1 MNGDEAWNSHYAKHW
16 YVVATNR
23 IDTEAYA
30 YQPGKDGIP
39 IYQTWDEYQDYDQ
52 GISGRKIQLLE
63 IGWNIP
69 ATAKAKSLKF
79 EVTMTLVAT
88 MLYSDVSKFQW
99 EPVSELNETPI
110 GKVTGTVRFLNGI
123 TASNSWAWLHYSGVS
138 TTERGENG
146 ELKFAA
152 NNVRVGRYLDL
163 VAAFDSSVMHDTSGG
178 KAGQQYTPA
187 GDWIR
192 KRDYDSLA
200 ELKQCEKDKETQ
212 ARAEQRNTVKKWAIT
227 LGIGLGI
234 SLIALIMAIF
244 GFVRVRLVVRS
255 RDVMYVHDIPQIGP
269 VNVARIVSIMGLAPK
284 HGYDHR
290 QTAATLLSLA
300 AKGAIAIYP
309 GPASLYGGV
318 ELTGLAA
325 KTRPLALRAVSQML
339 SGSGAADL
347 ALWDQYLVYATA
359 MGMSKRTLRELAK
372 AYPQI
377 QNPDWLDDNAT
388 DSLVYWNFRYA
399 SIGDTHDGSS
409 RASTGDGTGLGFG
422 LGPADSDHLGASF
435 GGILDFGAQL
445 GSGFNEI
452 SATIRGAA
460 PASASIDGSSG
471 SFSGGGSG
479 GGSFGGR

>member
-52 GISGRKIQLLE
+52 GISGRKMQLLE
-63 IGWNIP
+63 IDWNIS
-69 ATAKAKSLKF
+69 ATSKAKSLKF
-79 EVTMTLVAT
+79 EVTMTLVGAT
-88 MLYSDVSKFQW
+88 TLYSDVAKFQW

-110 GKVTGTVRFLNGI
+110 GKVTGTKTWLRSSPDRGHPALAGSQGRNRHISRAGEPVWGRR
-123 TASNSWAWLHYSGVS
+123 ADWAC
-138 TTERGENG
+138 
-146 ELKFAA
+146 
-152 NNVRVGRYLDL
+152 
-163 VAAFDSSVMHDTSGG
+163 
-178 KAGQQYTPA
+178 GQ
-187 GDWIR
+187 
-192 KRDYDSLA
+192 
-200 ELKQCEKDKETQ
+200 
-212 ARAEQRNTVKKWAIT
+212 
-227 LGIGLGI
+227 
-234 SLIALIMAIF
+234 
-244 GFVRVRLVVRS
+244 
-255 RDVMYVHDIPQIGP
+255 
-269 VNVARIVSIMGLAPK
+269 
-284 HGYDHR
+284 
-290 QTAATLLSLA
+290 
-300 AKGAIAIYP
+300 
-309 GPASLYGGV
+309 
-318 ELTGLAA
+318 
-325 KTRPLALRAVSQML
+325 TRPLALREVSQML

>member
-1 MNGDEAWNSHYAKHW
+1 MEQPLRQTLVCGG
-16 YVVATNR
+16 TNR

-52 GISGRKIQLLE
+52 GISGRKMQLLE
-63 IGWNIP
+63 IGWNIS
-69 ATAKAKSLKF
+69 ATSKAKSLKF
-79 EVTMTLVAT
+79 EVTMTLVGAT
-88 MLYSDVSKFQW
+88 TLYSDVAKFQW

-110 GKVTGTVRFLNGI
+110 GKVTGTVRFPNGI

-200 ELKQCEKDKETQ
+200 ELKQSEKDKETQ

-244 GFVRVRLVVRS
+244 GFVRVRLAVRS
-255 RDVMYVHDIPQIGP
+255 RDAMYVHDIPQIGP
-269 VNVARIVSIMGLAPK
+269 VSVARIASIMGLAPK

-300 AKGAIAIYP
+300 AKGLNRHI
-309 GPASLYGGV
+309 
-318 ELTGLAA
+318 
-325 KTRPLALRAVSQML
+325 
-339 SGSGAADL
+339 
-347 ALWDQYLVYATA
+347 
-359 MGMSKRTLRELAK
+359 
-372 AYPQI
+372 
-377 QNPDWLDDNAT
+377 
-388 DSLVYWNFRYA
+388 
-399 SIGDTHDGSS
+399 S
-409 RASTGDGTGLGFG
+409 RAGEPVWGRRADWACGQDTAVGFAG
-422 LGPADSDHLGASF
+422 GESDA
-435 GGILDFGAQL
+435 
-445 GSGFNEI
+445 EWE
-452 SATIRGAA
+452 RGC
-460 PASASIDGSSG
+460 
-471 SFSGGGSG
+471 
-479 GGSFGGR
+479 

>member
-1 MNGDEAWNSHYAKHW
+1 M
-16 YVVATNR
+16 ATIIAR
-23 IDTEAYA
+23 PRPPCSRW
-30 YQPGKDGIP
+30 QP
-39 IYQTWDEYQDYDQ
+39 
-52 GISGRKIQLLE
+52 R
-63 IGWNIP
+63 
-69 ATAKAKSLKF
+69 
-79 EVTMTLVAT
+79 
-88 MLYSDVSKFQW
+88 
-99 EPVSELNETPI
+99 
-110 GKVTGTVRFLNGI
+110 
-123 TASNSWAWLHYSGVS
+123 AS
-138 TTERGENG
+138 
-146 ELKFAA
+146 
-152 NNVRVGRYLDL
+152 
-163 VAAFDSSVMHDTSGG
+163 
-178 KAGQQYTPA
+178 
-187 GDWIR
+187 
-192 KRDYDSLA
+192 
-200 ELKQCEKDKETQ
+200 
-212 ARAEQRNTVKKWAIT
+212 
-227 LGIGLGI
+227 
-234 SLIALIMAIF
+234 
-244 GFVRVRLVVRS
+244 
-255 RDVMYVHDIPQIGP
+255 
-269 VNVARIVSIMGLAPK
+269 
-284 HGYDHR
+284 
-290 QTAATLLSLA
+290 
-300 AKGAIAIYP
+300 IAIYP

-339 SGSGAADL
+339 SGSGGADL
-347 ALWDQYLVYATA
+347 ALWDQHLVYATA
-359 MGMSKRTLRELAK
+359 VGMSKRTLRELVK

>member
-39 IYQTWDEYQDYDQ
+39 INQTWDEYQDYDQ
-52 GISGRKIQLLE
+52 GISGRKMQLLE
-63 IGWNIP
+63 IGWNIS
-69 ATAKAKSLKF
+69 ATSKAKSLKF
-79 EVTMTLVAT
+79 EVTMTLVGAT
-88 MLYSDVSKFQW
+88 TLYSDVAKFQW

-110 GKVTGTVRFLNGI
+110 GKVTGTK
-123 TASNSWAWLHYSGVS
+123 TWLRSSPDRRHPALAGSQGRNRHIS
-138 TTERGENG
+138 RAGE
-146 ELKFAA
+146 
-152 NNVRVGRYLDL
+152 
-163 VAAFDSSVMHDTSGG
+163 
-178 KAGQQYTPA
+178 
-187 GDWIR
+187 
-192 KRDYDSLA
+192 
-200 ELKQCEKDKETQ
+200 
-212 ARAEQRNTVKKWAIT
+212 
-227 LGIGLGI
+227 
-234 SLIALIMAIF
+234 
-244 GFVRVRLVVRS
+244 
-255 RDVMYVHDIPQIGP
+255 P
-269 VNVARIVSIMGLAPK
+269 VW
-284 HGYDHR
+284 
-290 QTAATLLSLA
+290 
-300 AKGAIAIYP
+300 
-309 GPASLYGGV
+309 GV
-318 ELTGLAA
+318 ELTGPAA

-347 ALWDQYLVYATA
+347 ALWDQHLVYATA
-359 MGMSKRTLRELAK
+359 VGMSKRTLRELAK

>member
-52 GISGRKIQLLE
+52 GISGRKMQLLE
-63 IGWNIP
+63 IDWNIS
-69 ATAKAKSLKF
+69 ATSKAKSLKF
-79 EVTMTLVAT
+79 EVTMTLVGAT
-88 MLYSDVSKFQW
+88 TLYSDVAKFQW

-110 GKVTGTVRFLNGI
+110 GKVTGTKTWLRSSPDRGHPALAGSQGRNRHISRAGEPVWGRR
-123 TASNSWAWLHYSGVS
+123 ADWAC
-138 TTERGENG
+138 
-146 ELKFAA
+146 
-152 NNVRVGRYLDL
+152 
-163 VAAFDSSVMHDTSGG
+163 
-178 KAGQQYTPA
+178 GQ
-187 GDWIR
+187 
-192 KRDYDSLA
+192 
-200 ELKQCEKDKETQ
+200 
-212 ARAEQRNTVKKWAIT
+212 
-227 LGIGLGI
+227 
-234 SLIALIMAIF
+234 
-244 GFVRVRLVVRS
+244 
-255 RDVMYVHDIPQIGP
+255 
-269 VNVARIVSIMGLAPK
+269 
-284 HGYDHR
+284 
-290 QTAATLLSLA
+290 
-300 AKGAIAIYP
+300 
-309 GPASLYGGV
+309 
-318 ELTGLAA
+318 
-325 KTRPLALRAVSQML
+325 TRPLALREVSQML
-339 SGSGAADL
+339 SGSGGADL

>member
-1 MNGDEAWNSHYAKHW
+1 M
-16 YVVATNR
+16 VATNR

-52 GISGRKIQLLE
+52 GISGRKMQLLE

-110 GKVTGTVRFLNGI
+110 GKVTGTK
-123 TASNSWAWLHYSGVS
+123 TWL
-138 TTERGENG
+138 
-146 ELKFAA
+146 
-152 NNVRVGRYLDL
+152 
-163 VAAFDSSVMHDTSGG
+163 
-178 KAGQQYTPA
+178 
-187 GDWIR
+187 
-192 KRDYDSLA
+192 
-200 ELKQCEKDKETQ
+200 
-212 ARAEQRNTVKKWAIT
+212 
-227 LGIGLGI
+227 
-234 SLIALIMAIF
+234 
-244 GFVRVRLVVRS
+244 RS
-255 RDVMYVHDIPQIGP
+255 
-269 VNVARIVSIMGLAPK
+269 
-284 HGYDHR
+284 R

-300 AKGAIAIYP
+300 AKGAIAISP

-339 SGSGAADL
+339 SGSGGADL

>member
-23 IDTEAYA
+23 IGTEAYA

-52 GISGRKIQLLE
+52 GISGRKMQLLE

-69 ATAKAKSLKF
+69 ATSKAKSLKF
-79 EVTMTLVAT
+79 EVTMTLVGAT
-88 MLYSDVSKFQW
+88 MLYSDVAKFQW
-99 EPVSELNETPI
+99 EPVSELNETSI
-110 GKVTGTVRFLNGI
+110 GKVTGTVRFPNGI

-178 KAGQQYTPA
+178 KTGQQYTPA

-200 ELKQCEKDKETQ
+200 ELKQCEKDKEAQ

-244 GFVRVRLVVRS
+244 GFVRVRLAVRS
-255 RDVMYVHDIPQIGP
+255 RDAMYVHDIPQIGT
-269 VNVARIVSIMGLAPK
+269 VSVARIASIMGLAPK
-284 HGYDHR
+284 HGYD
-290 QTAATLLSLA
+290 LA
-300 AKGAIAIYP
+300 RPPPPCSRWQPRAQSPYIP
-309 GPASLYGGV
+309 G
-318 ELTGLAA
+318 
-325 KTRPLALRAVSQML
+325 RRACM
-339 SGSGAADL
+339 
-347 ALWDQYLVYATA
+347 
-359 MGMSKRTLRELAK
+359 
-372 AYPQI
+372 
-377 QNPDWLDDNAT
+377 
-388 DSLVYWNFRYA
+388 
-399 SIGDTHDGSS
+399 
-409 RASTGDGTGLGFG
+409 
-422 LGPADSDHLGASF
+422 GAS
-435 GGILDFGAQL
+435 
-445 GSGFNEI
+445 S
-452 SATIRGAA
+452 
-460 PASASIDGSSG
+460 
-471 SFSGGGSG
+471 
-479 GGSFGGR
+479 

>member
-1 MNGDEAWNSHYAKHW
+1 
-16 YVVATNR
+16 
-23 IDTEAYA
+23 
-30 YQPGKDGIP
+30 
-39 IYQTWDEYQDYDQ
+39 
-52 GISGRKIQLLE
+52 
-63 IGWNIP
+63 
-69 ATAKAKSLKF
+69 
-79 EVTMTLVAT
+79 
-88 MLYSDVSKFQW
+88 
-99 EPVSELNETPI
+99 
-110 GKVTGTVRFLNGI
+110 
-123 TASNSWAWLHYSGVS
+123 
-138 TTERGENG
+138 
-146 ELKFAA
+146 
-152 NNVRVGRYLDL
+152 
-163 VAAFDSSVMHDTSGG
+163 
-178 KAGQQYTPA
+178 
-187 GDWIR
+187 
-192 KRDYDSLA
+192 
-200 ELKQCEKDKETQ
+200 
-212 ARAEQRNTVKKWAIT
+212 
-227 LGIGLGI
+227 
-234 SLIALIMAIF
+234 
-244 GFVRVRLVVRS
+244 
-255 RDVMYVHDIPQIGP
+255 MYVHDIPQIGP
-269 VNVARIVSIMGLAPK
+269 VSVARIASIMGLAPK

-422 LGPADSDHLGASF
+422 LGPADSDHLGAGF
-435 GGILDFGAQL
+435 GGILDSGAQL

>member
-1 MNGDEAWNSHYAKHW
+1 MGHHAWYRFGNQP
-16 YVVATNR
+16 NR
-23 IDTEAYA
+23 TDYGNLRIRACA
-30 YQPGKDGIP
+30 PCGQKPGC
-39 IYQTWDEYQDYDQ
+39 
-52 GISGRKIQLLE
+52 
-63 IGWNIP
+63 
-69 ATAKAKSLKF
+69 
-79 EVTMTLVAT
+79 
-88 MLYSDVSKFQW
+88 
-99 EPVSELNETPI
+99 
-110 GKVTGTVRFLNGI
+110 
-123 TASNSWAWLHYSGVS
+123 H
-138 TTERGENG
+138 
-146 ELKFAA
+146 
-152 NNVRVGRYLDL
+152 
-163 VAAFDSSVMHDTSGG
+163 
-178 KAGQQYTPA
+178 
-187 GDWIR
+187 
-192 KRDYDSLA
+192 
-200 ELKQCEKDKETQ
+200 
-212 ARAEQRNTVKKWAIT
+212 
-227 LGIGLGI
+227 
-234 SLIALIMAIF
+234 
-244 GFVRVRLVVRS
+244 VRS
-255 RDVMYVHDIPQIGP
+255 RHSADRAGERGAYRLDYGTGTKTWL
-269 VNVARIVSIMGLAPK
+269 RS
-284 HGYDHR
+284 R

-339 SGSGAADL
+339 SGSGGADL
-347 ALWDQYLVYATA
+347 ALWDQHLVYATA
-359 MGMSKRTLRELAK
+359 VGMSKRTLRELVK

>member
-52 GISGRKIQLLE
+52 GISGRKMQLLE

-69 ATAKAKSLKF
+69 ATTKAKSLKF
-79 EVTMTLVAT
+79 EVTMTLVGAT
-88 MLYSDVSKFQW
+88 MLYSDVAKFQW

-110 GKVTGTVRFLNGI
+110 GKVTGTVRFPNGI

-146 ELKFAA
+146 ELKFTA

-200 ELKQCEKDKETQ
+200 ERKQSEKDKETQ

-244 GFVRVRLVVRS
+244 GFVRVRLAVRS
-255 RDVMYVHDIPQIGP
+255 RDAMYVHDIPQIGP
-269 VNVARIVSIMGLAPK
+269 VSVARIASIMGLATK

-290 QTAATLLSLA
+290 RPPPPCSRWQPRAQSPY
-300 AKGAIAIYP
+300 IP
-309 GPASLYGGV
+309 G
-318 ELTGLAA
+318 
-325 KTRPLALRAVSQML
+325 RRACM
-339 SGSGAADL
+339 
-347 ALWDQYLVYATA
+347 
-359 MGMSKRTLRELAK
+359 
-372 AYPQI
+372 
-377 QNPDWLDDNAT
+377 
-388 DSLVYWNFRYA
+388 
-399 SIGDTHDGSS
+399 
-409 RASTGDGTGLGFG
+409 
-422 LGPADSDHLGASF
+422 GAS
-435 GGILDFGAQL
+435 
-445 GSGFNEI
+445 S
-452 SATIRGAA
+452 
-460 PASASIDGSSG
+460 
-471 SFSGGGSG
+471 
-479 GGSFGGR
+479 

>member
-1 MNGDEAWNSHYAKHW
+1 M
-16 YVVATNR
+16 VATNR
-23 IDTEAYA
+23 IGTEAYA

-39 IYQTWDEYQDYDQ
+39 INQTWDEYQDYDQ
-52 GISGRKIQLLE
+52 GISGRKMQLLE

-69 ATAKAKSLKF
+69 ATTKAKSLKF
-79 EVTMTLVAT
+79 EVTMALVGAT
-88 MLYSDVSKFQW
+88 TLYSDVAKFQW

-110 GKVTGTVRFLNGI
+110 GKVTGTK
-123 TASNSWAWLHYSGVS
+123 TWL
-138 TTERGENG
+138 R
-146 ELKFAA
+146 
-152 NNVRVGRYLDL
+152 
-163 VAAFDSSVMHDTSGG
+163 SS
-178 KAGQQYTPA
+178 
-187 GDWIR
+187 
-192 KRDYDSLA
+192 
-200 ELKQCEKDKETQ
+200 
-212 ARAEQRNTVKKWAIT
+212 
-227 LGIGLGI
+227 
-234 SLIALIMAIF
+234 
-244 GFVRVRLVVRS
+244 
-255 RDVMYVHDIPQIGP
+255 
-269 VNVARIVSIMGLAPK
+269 
-284 HGYDHR
+284 

-325 KTRPLALRAVSQML
+325 KARPLALRAVSQML

-347 ALWDQYLVYATA
+347 ALWDQYLVYTTA

>member
-39 IYQTWDEYQDYDQ
+39 INQTWDEYQDYDQ
-52 GISGRKIQLLE
+52 GISGRKMQLLE
-63 IGWNIP
+63 IGWNIS
-69 ATAKAKSLKF
+69 ATSKAKSLKF
-79 EVTMTLVAT
+79 EVTMTLVGAT
-88 MLYSDVSKFQW
+88 TLYSDVSKFQW

-110 GKVTGTVRFLNGI
+110 GKVTGTKTWLRSSPDRGHPALAGSQGRNRHISRAGEPVWGRR
-123 TASNSWAWLHYSGVS
+123 ADWAC
-138 TTERGENG
+138 
-146 ELKFAA
+146 
-152 NNVRVGRYLDL
+152 
-163 VAAFDSSVMHDTSGG
+163 
-178 KAGQQYTPA
+178 GQ
-187 GDWIR
+187 
-192 KRDYDSLA
+192 
-200 ELKQCEKDKETQ
+200 
-212 ARAEQRNTVKKWAIT
+212 
-227 LGIGLGI
+227 
-234 SLIALIMAIF
+234 
-244 GFVRVRLVVRS
+244 
-255 RDVMYVHDIPQIGP
+255 
-269 VNVARIVSIMGLAPK
+269 
-284 HGYDHR
+284 
-290 QTAATLLSLA
+290 
-300 AKGAIAIYP
+300 
-309 GPASLYGGV
+309 
-318 ELTGLAA
+318 
-325 KTRPLALRAVSQML
+325 TRPLALRAVSQML

>member
-1 MNGDEAWNSHYAKHW
+1 MKQPLRQTLVCGG
-16 YVVATNR
+16 TNR

-52 GISGRKIQLLE
+52 GISGRKMQLLE
-63 IGWNIP
+63 IGWNIS
-69 ATAKAKSLKF
+69 ATSKAKSLKF
-79 EVTMTLVAT
+79 EVTMTLVGAT
-88 MLYSDVSKFQW
+88 TLYSDVAKFQW

-110 GKVTGTVRFLNGI
+110 GKVTGTK
-123 TASNSWAWLHYSGVS
+123 TWL
-138 TTERGENG
+138 
-146 ELKFAA
+146 
-152 NNVRVGRYLDL
+152 
-163 VAAFDSSVMHDTSGG
+163 
-178 KAGQQYTPA
+178 
-187 GDWIR
+187 
-192 KRDYDSLA
+192 
-200 ELKQCEKDKETQ
+200 
-212 ARAEQRNTVKKWAIT
+212 
-227 LGIGLGI
+227 
-234 SLIALIMAIF
+234 
-244 GFVRVRLVVRS
+244 RS
-255 RDVMYVHDIPQIGP
+255 
-269 VNVARIVSIMGLAPK
+269 
-284 HGYDHR
+284 R

-325 KTRPLALRAVSQML
+325 KTRPLALQAVSQML

-452 SATIRGAA
+452 SATIQGAA

-471 SFSGGGSG
+471 SFLRRWLRRRLVRRTVMGEYLSN
-479 GGSFGGR
+479 

>member
-1 MNGDEAWNSHYAKHW
+1 M
-16 YVVATNR
+16 R
-23 IDTEAYA
+23 
-30 YQPGKDGIP
+30 P
-39 IYQTWDEYQDYDQ
+39 
-52 GISGRKIQLLE
+52 
-63 IGWNIP
+63 
-69 ATAKAKSLKF
+69 
-79 EVTMTLVAT
+79 
-88 MLYSDVSKFQW
+88 
-99 EPVSELNETPI
+99 
-110 GKVTGTVRFLNGI
+110 
-123 TASNSWAWLHYSGVS
+123 
-138 TTERGENG
+138 
-146 ELKFAA
+146 
-152 NNVRVGRYLDL
+152 
-163 VAAFDSSVMHDTSGG
+163 
-178 KAGQQYTPA
+178 
-187 GDWIR
+187 
-192 KRDYDSLA
+192 
-200 ELKQCEKDKETQ
+200 
-212 ARAEQRNTVKKWAIT
+212 
-227 LGIGLGI
+227 
-234 SLIALIMAIF
+234 
-244 GFVRVRLVVRS
+244 
-255 RDVMYVHDIPQIGP
+255 
-269 VNVARIVSIMGLAPK
+269 
-284 HGYDHR
+284 
-290 QTAATLLSLA
+290 
-300 AKGAIAIYP
+300 
-309 GPASLYGGV
+309 
-318 ELTGLAA
+318 
-325 KTRPLALRAVSQML
+325 TRPLALRAVSQML

>member
-1 MNGDEAWNSHYAKHW
+1 M
-16 YVVATNR
+16 VATNR

-52 GISGRKIQLLE
+52 GISGRKMQLLE
-63 IGWNIP
+63 IGWNIS
-69 ATAKAKSLKF
+69 ATTKAKSLKF
-79 EVTMTLVAT
+79 EVTMTLVGAT
-88 MLYSDVSKFQW
+88 TLYSDVSKFQW

-110 GKVTGTVRFLNGI
+110 GKVTGTKTWLRSSPDRGHPALAGSQGRNRHISRAGEPVWGRR
-123 TASNSWAWLHYSGVS
+123 ADWAC
-138 TTERGENG
+138 
-146 ELKFAA
+146 
-152 NNVRVGRYLDL
+152 
-163 VAAFDSSVMHDTSGG
+163 
-178 KAGQQYTPA
+178 GQ
-187 GDWIR
+187 
-192 KRDYDSLA
+192 
-200 ELKQCEKDKETQ
+200 
-212 ARAEQRNTVKKWAIT
+212 
-227 LGIGLGI
+227 
-234 SLIALIMAIF
+234 
-244 GFVRVRLVVRS
+244 
-255 RDVMYVHDIPQIGP
+255 
-269 VNVARIVSIMGLAPK
+269 
-284 HGYDHR
+284 
-290 QTAATLLSLA
+290 
-300 AKGAIAIYP
+300 
-309 GPASLYGGV
+309 
-318 ELTGLAA
+318 
-325 KTRPLALRAVSQML
+325 TRPLALREVSQML
-339 SGSGAADL
+339 SGSGGADL

-399 SIGDTHDGSS
+399 SISDTHDGSS

-471 SFSGGGSG
+471 SFSGVGSG